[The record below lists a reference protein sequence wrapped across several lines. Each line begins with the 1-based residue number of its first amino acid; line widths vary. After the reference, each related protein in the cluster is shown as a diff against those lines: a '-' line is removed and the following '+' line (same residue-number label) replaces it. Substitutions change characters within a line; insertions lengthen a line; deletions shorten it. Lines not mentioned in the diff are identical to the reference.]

1 MSRRTKLKLQNLSV
15 YLKKNIFNG
24 RYMVR
29 NILAVT
35 VLLTFVAAIYGAGSL
50 LSENKKENT
59 ETEIEIAE
67 NDTEEAAIAIEV
79 KATSKLDATSIN
91 ILMADMDAGSDVDV
105 EARESEMLTEA
116 YKEFSDKCVA
126 VGDNINVR
134 EAADTDS
141 KIVGKM
147 NDGAV
152 AVVNSTDGDWLNITS
167 GDVTGYV
174 KAEFVKTGNE
184 AYDYAKDYYDITG
197 AVTEDGVNIRKE
209 ASTSSDI
216 IAAAYTGVTYEVDKE
231 ATDLV
236 EDWVCISVD
245 STNKGYINADYIE
258 VSEGY
263 PVAVAYSDNT
273 SDDKAADNNKEKSS
287 DNKADEKSV
296 DNKSDKKETS
306 NSESNSNEKK
316 ETKTEEVTTVA
327 QTTEAQTTEEKT
339 TEQTTEAAT
348 DNQVAVTVT
357 ARGSIALSEEDIN
370 LMAAVMTL
378 ECGSESYEGQ
388 LAVANVILNRL
399 QSGRWGSTISGVVY
413 APSQFTVVNS
423 PSFNTYISPSC
434 LQAAREACAGTNNI
448 GGFMSF
454 RPLYNIDTSSLGSY
468 TIIGNHCFF

>member
-184 AYDYAKDYYDITG
+184 AYDYAKDFYDITG

-231 ATDLV
+231 ATGLV

-258 VSEGY
+258 VTEGY

-273 SDDKAADNNKEKSS
+273 SGDKAADNKEKTS
-287 DNKADEKSV
+287 DNKADEKAA
-296 DNKSDKKETS
+296 DNMSDKKEVSDSAAS
-306 NSESNSNEKK
+306 NSESNSSSKQ
-316 ETKTEEVTTVA
+316 ETKTEEV
-327 QTTEAQTTEEKT
+327 TTEEKT
-339 TEQTTEAAT
+339 TEQTTEAAV
-348 DNQVAVTVT
+348 DNQVAATVT

-399 QSGRWGSTISGVVY
+399 QSGRWGSTISDVVY
-413 APSQFTVVNS
+413 APRQFTVVNS
-423 PSFNTYISPSC
+423 ASFNTYISPSC

>member
-184 AYDYAKDYYDITG
+184 AYDYAKDFYDITG

-209 ASTSSDI
+209 ASTSSEI

-231 ATDLV
+231 ATGLV

-258 VSEGY
+258 VTEGY

-273 SDDKAADNNKEKSS
+273 SDDKAADNKEKTS
-287 DNKADEKSV
+287 DNKADEKAA
-296 DNKSDKKETS
+296 DNMSDKKEVSDSAAS
-306 NSESNSNEKK
+306 NSESNSSSKQ
-316 ETKTEEVTTVA
+316 ETKTEEV
-327 QTTEAQTTEEKT
+327 TTEEKT
-339 TEQTTEAAT
+339 TEQTTEAAV

-399 QSGRWGSTISGVVY
+399 QSGRWGSTISDVVY
-413 APSQFTVVNS
+413 APRQFTVVNS
-423 PSFNTYISPSC
+423 ASFNTYISPSC

>member
-184 AYDYAKDYYDITG
+184 AYDYAKDFYDITG

-209 ASTSSDI
+209 A
-216 IAAAYTGVTYEVDKE
+216 
-231 ATDLV
+231 
-236 EDWVCISVD
+236 
-245 STNKGYINADYIE
+245 
-258 VSEGY
+258 
-263 PVAVAYSDNT
+263 
-273 SDDKAADNNKEKSS
+273 
-287 DNKADEKSV
+287 
-296 DNKSDKKETS
+296 
-306 NSESNSNEKK
+306 
-316 ETKTEEVTTVA
+316 
-327 QTTEAQTTEEKT
+327 
-339 TEQTTEAAT
+339 
-348 DNQVAVTVT
+348 
-357 ARGSIALSEEDIN
+357 
-370 LMAAVMTL
+370 
-378 ECGSESYEGQ
+378 
-388 LAVANVILNRL
+388 
-399 QSGRWGSTISGVVY
+399 
-413 APSQFTVVNS
+413 
-423 PSFNTYISPSC
+423 
-434 LQAAREACAGTNNI
+434 
-448 GGFMSF
+448 
-454 RPLYNIDTSSLGSY
+454 
-468 TIIGNHCFF
+468 

>member
-35 VLLTFVAAIYGAGSL
+35 VLLSFVAAIYGAGSL

-184 AYDYAKDYYDITG
+184 AYDYAKDFYDITG

-231 ATDLV
+231 ATGLV

-258 VSEGY
+258 VTEGY

-273 SDDKAADNNKEKSS
+273 SDDKAADNKEKTS
-287 DNKADEKSV
+287 DNKADEKAA
-296 DNKSDKKETS
+296 DNMSDKKEVSDSAAS
-306 NSESNSNEKK
+306 NSESNSSSKQ
-316 ETKTEEVTTVA
+316 ETKTEEV
-327 QTTEAQTTEEKT
+327 TTEEKT
-339 TEQTTEAAT
+339 TEQTTEAAV

-399 QSGRWGSTISGVVY
+399 QSGRWGSTISDVVY
-413 APSQFTVVNS
+413 APRQFTVVNS
-423 PSFNTYISPSC
+423 ASFNTYISPSC

>member
-24 RYMVR
+24 RYMIR

-35 VLLTFVAAIYGAGSL
+35 VLLSFVAAIYGAGSL

-116 YKEFSDKCVA
+116 YKEFSDKCVV

-184 AYDYAKDYYDITG
+184 AYDYAKDFYDITG

-231 ATDLV
+231 ATGLV

-258 VSEGY
+258 VTEGY

-273 SDDKAADNNKEKSS
+273 SDDKAADNKEKTS
-287 DNKADEKSV
+287 DNKADEKAA
-296 DNKSDKKETS
+296 DNMSDKKEVSDSAAS
-306 NSESNSNEKK
+306 NSESNSSSKQ
-316 ETKTEEVTTVA
+316 ETKTEEV
-327 QTTEAQTTEEKT
+327 TTEEKT
-339 TEQTTEAAT
+339 TEQTTEAAV

-399 QSGRWGSTISGVVY
+399 QSGRWGSTISDVVY
-413 APSQFTVVNS
+413 APRQFTVVNS
-423 PSFNTYISPSC
+423 ASFNTYISPSC

>member
-24 RYMVR
+24 RYMIR

-35 VLLTFVAAIYGAGSL
+35 VLLSFVAAIYGAGSL

-184 AYDYAKDYYDITG
+184 AYDYAKDFYDITG

-231 ATDLV
+231 ATGLV

-258 VSEGY
+258 VTEGY

-273 SDDKAADNNKEKSS
+273 SDDKAADNKEKTS
-287 DNKADEKSV
+287 DNKADEKAA
-296 DNKSDKKETS
+296 DNMSDKKEVSDSAAS
-306 NSESNSNEKK
+306 NSESNSSSKQ
-316 ETKTEEVTTVA
+316 ETKTEEV
-327 QTTEAQTTEEKT
+327 TTEEKT
-339 TEQTTEAAT
+339 TEQTTEAAV

-399 QSGRWGSTISGVVY
+399 QSGRWGSTISDVVY
-413 APSQFTVVNS
+413 APRQFTVVNS
-423 PSFNTYISPSC
+423 ASFNTYISPSC

>member
-24 RYMVR
+24 RYMIR

-35 VLLTFVAAIYGAGSL
+35 VLLSFVAAIYGAGSL

-184 AYDYAKDYYDITG
+184 AYDYAKDFYDITG

-209 ASTSSDI
+209 ASTSSEI

-231 ATDLV
+231 ATGLV

-258 VSEGY
+258 VTEGY

-273 SDDKAADNNKEKSS
+273 SDDKAADNKEKTS
-287 DNKADEKSV
+287 DNKADEKAA
-296 DNKSDKKETS
+296 DNMSDKKEVSDSAAS
-306 NSESNSNEKK
+306 NSESNSSSKQ
-316 ETKTEEVTTVA
+316 ETKTEEV
-327 QTTEAQTTEEKT
+327 TTEEKT
-339 TEQTTEAAT
+339 TEQTTEAAV

-399 QSGRWGSTISGVVY
+399 QSGRWGSTISDVVY
-413 APSQFTVVNS
+413 APRQFTVVNS
-423 PSFNTYISPSC
+423 ASFNTYISPSC

>member
-24 RYMVR
+24 RYMIR

-35 VLLTFVAAIYGAGSL
+35 VLLSFVAAIYGAGSL

-174 KAEFVKTGNE
+174 KAEFVKSGNE
-184 AYDYAKDYYDITG
+184 AYDYGKDFYDITG

-231 ATDLV
+231 ATGLV

-258 VSEGY
+258 VTEGY

-273 SDDKAADNNKEKSS
+273 SDDKAADNKEKTS
-287 DNKADEKSV
+287 DNKADEKAA
-296 DNKSDKKETS
+296 DNMSDKKEVSDSAAS
-306 NSESNSNEKK
+306 NSESNSSSKQ
-316 ETKTEEVTTVA
+316 ETKTEEV
-327 QTTEAQTTEEKT
+327 TTEEKT
-339 TEQTTEAAT
+339 TEQTTEAAV

-399 QSGRWGSTISGVVY
+399 QSGRWGSTISDVVY
-413 APSQFTVVNS
+413 APRQFTVVNS
-423 PSFNTYISPSC
+423 ASFNTYISPSC

>member
-35 VLLTFVAAIYGAGSL
+35 VLLTFVTAIYGAGSL
-50 LSENKKENT
+50 LNENKKKD
-59 ETEIEIAE
+59 TEIDIAE
-67 NDTEEAAIAIEV
+67 NDTEEVTVAIEV
-79 KATSKLDATSIN
+79 KATSKLDSSSIS

-134 EAADTDS
+134 ETADTDS

-167 GDVTGYV
+167 GEVTGYV

-184 AYDYAKDYYDITG
+184 AYDYAKDYYNITG
-197 AVTEDGVNIRKE
+197 VVKEDGVNIRKE
-209 ASTSSDI
+209 ATTSSEV
-216 IAAAYTGVTYEVDKE
+216 IAAAYTGVTYDVDKE
-231 ATDLV
+231 ATEAAD
-236 EDWVCISVD
+236 DWVCIAID

-258 VSEGY
+258 VTEGY

-273 SDDKAADNNKEKSS
+273 SDDKVADNKEKESEA
-287 DNKADEKSV
+287 KADDKAA

-306 NSESNSNEKK
+306 KTESNSSAKQ
-316 ETKTEEVTTVA
+316 ETKTEETTTEV
-327 QTTEAQTTEEKT
+327 QTTEAQTTE
-339 TEQTTEAAT
+339 QTTEAAA

-399 QSGRWGSTISGVVY
+399 QSGRWGNTISGVVY

-448 GGFMSF
+448 GGYMSF

>member
-67 NDTEEAAIAIEV
+67 NDTEEAVIAIEV

-258 VSEGY
+258 VTEGY

-273 SDDKAADNNKEKSS
+273 SDDKAADNKEKTS
-287 DNKADEKSV
+287 DNKADEKAA
-296 DNKSDKKETS
+296 DNMSDKKEVSDSAAS
-306 NSESNSNEKK
+306 NSESNSSSKQ
-316 ETKTEEVTTVA
+316 ETKTEEV
-327 QTTEAQTTEEKT
+327 TTEEKT